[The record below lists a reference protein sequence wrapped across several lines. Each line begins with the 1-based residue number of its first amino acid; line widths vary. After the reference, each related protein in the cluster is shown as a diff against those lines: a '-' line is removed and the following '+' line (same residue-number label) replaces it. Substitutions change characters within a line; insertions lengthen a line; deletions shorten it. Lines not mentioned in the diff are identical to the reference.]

1 MKSVVAFPSSEFKS
15 VTRCEV
21 VALEHRIQGSENKLS
36 ILRTTASREFAKE
49 HSALL
54 CRSVR
59 ARKDDEE
66 QRLEHI
72 YRIAHIVRFGLGPR
86 KLPNQTDRL
95 VERRRIVGKGPKEFY
110 QLGTVYVLS
119 EEIGTTIGCGL
130 TDLSVAPGLTGATL
144 SK

>member
-1 MKSVVAFPSSEFKS
+1 MKSVVAFPSCEFKS

-66 QRLEHI
+66 QRLEQYGRCDKCVQGAVLH
-72 YRIAHIVRFGLGPR
+72 RP
-86 KLPNQTDRL
+86 
-95 VERRRIVGKGPKEFY
+95 
-110 QLGTVYVLS
+110 LGTQRAALPKR
-119 EEIGTTIGCGL
+119 GCPKGR
-130 TDLSVAPGLTGATL
+130 
-144 SK
+144 

>member
-72 YRIAHIVRFGLGPR
+72 YRIAILF
-86 KLPNQTDRL
+86 DS
-95 VERRRIVGKGPKEFY
+95 
-110 QLGTVYVLS
+110 VL
-119 EEIGTTIGCGL
+119 
-130 TDLSVAPGLTGATL
+130 DLANCPIRPTAW
-144 SK
+144 SKDAAS

>member
-1 MKSVVAFPSSEFKS
+1 MERTSRRKAGRAERSIHNERTDLNQLKLFCAISRMKSVVAFPSSEFKS

-72 YRIAHIVRFGLGPR
+72 YRIAHIVRF
-86 KLPNQTDRL
+86 
-95 VERRRIVGKGPKEFY
+95 
-110 QLGTVYVLS
+110 
-119 EEIGTTIGCGL
+119 
-130 TDLSVAPGLTGATL
+130 
-144 SK
+144 